1 MLEKEQ
7 YEEMEG
13 CYKCFDE
20 TRRAWTR
27 PILIKPKRLCEKHT
41 PKEFVGARK
50 HQTLYLYKALIR
62 RAEAEEIPWHRG
74 GVA

>member
-20 TRRAWTR
+20 THRAWTS

-41 PKEFVGARK
+41 PKEFVSARK
-50 HQTLYLYKALIR
+50 LQTLYLYKALVR
-62 RAEAEEIPWHRG
+62 MVEAEEILWHKG
-74 GVA
+74 GSA